1 MRATNAIGERDMRR
15 RDAIEQTDVSEQF
28 LCRSSFPFVFR
39 TALSGIHRI
48 HAPDFTR
55 CEEFGPLLKP
65 IDSLSAV
72 TLKQFSN
79 TCPYS
84 D

>member
-15 RDAIEQTDVSEQF
+15 RDAIEQTDVFKQF
-28 LCRSSFPFVFR
+28 LCRSSFLFVFR
-39 TALSGIHRI
+39 TALSDVHRI

-55 CEEFGPLLKP
+55 CKEFDPLLKP
-65 IDSLSAV
+65 IDSPSAV
-72 TLKQFSN
+72 TSEHFMN
-79 TCPYS
+79 TYRCY